1 MEGKVSRWMS
11 LKICT
16 TFASSCY
23 NPYHYVRTLLWIKFN
38 LLPKDTGHA
47 RFNSFLGQ
55 LSCAVEKE
63 IPHKQMAEV
72 NWFKCMSQHIADAF
86 GSWQED
92 LWSVDPWTGPK
103 SFNKLPF
110 SFVAYKI
117 LLVKLFMCLQW
128 AASPLHPSSFVLLVL
143 CSCVFPP
150 EEHSCCFRPGIA
162 L

>member
-1 MEGKVSRWMS
+1 MHDLIVS
-11 LKICT
+11 LAN
-16 TFASSCY
+16 F
-23 NPYHYVRTLLWIKFN
+23 HVQF
-38 LLPKDTGHA
+38 
-47 RFNSFLGQ
+47 
-55 LSCAVEKE
+55 EKE

-128 AASPLHPSSFVLLVL
+128 AASPLHPSSFVLFL
-143 CSCVFPP
+143 CFSARGAQLLFPP
-150 EEHSCCFRPGIA
+150 RHCTLITFCVHPLRTCNWFTPLQCRAFNEVVPGQRRKSCWKSGWKTVWG
-162 L
+162 